1 MTIPSLQWR
10 EGKFSAALK
19 AALLLSVLVASERA
33 VEASDEDALW
43 EAVRNGVAVAIMR
56 HALAPGTGDPDN
68 FVLGDCSTQRNLSD
82 AGRRQATK
90 IGDRFRENGI
100 QMAHVFTSEWCRCRD
115 TAELLGLGPVK
126 ALPPLNSFFER
137 WENRDPQT
145 AALRAWLA
153 DYNGKGPLV
162 LVTHQVN
169 IRALT
174 GSFTSSGEIVVAL
187 WEPDGSLT
195 VLGTL

>member
-1 MTIPSLQWR
+1 MASLQWR
-10 EGKFSAALK
+10 EGKFRAALK
-19 AALLLSVLVASERA
+19 VALLLCVLVGPERS
-33 VEASDEDALW
+33 VEASDEGALW

-68 FVLGDCSTQRNLSD
+68 FVLGDCSAQRNLSD
-82 AGRRQATK
+82 AGRRQATE

-100 QMAHVFTSEWCRCRD
+100 QRAHVFTSEWCRCRD

-137 WENRDPQT
+137 WENRDTRT
-145 AALRAWLA
+145 AQLRAWLA
-153 DYNGKGPLV
+153 DYEHESPLV

-174 GSFTSSGEIVVAL
+174 GNNTSSGQIVVMR
-187 WEPDGSLT
+187 WGPDGST
-195 VLGTL
+195 SVLGTL